1 MRSFYERV
9 LPAQGVYCAA
19 GIDTTGRVLNVF
31 ASSLNELL
39 DYVDQL
45 REAEV
50 NVFVAPGSFVNHSR
64 RAENSAFLRSFFIDL
79 DVGDTKPYT
88 TREEAIVAL
97 DQFLDRTG
105 LPPPILVNSG
115 NGAHA
120 YWAFDEDVA
129 AAQWKPYAKK
139 FKEFCLEQGLHID
152 PVVTADAAR
161 IMRCPDTL
169 NYKSDPPL
177 PTSLVGQVIQT
188 YSWESFKE
196 FLGDIEP
203 DVLDILRSVPK
214 GLDDET
220 KKFLKT
226 NNFETT
232 FESIAVRSLEAD
244 GCAQIKVI
252 LEQAPSLLEP
262 VWYAGLSI
270 ARHCDDWE
278 TAIHL
283 MSEDHPEYTYARTL
297 QKAEQTVG
305 KPQSCGHF
313 DSINPGVCSG
323 CPHRGKITNPLA
335 LGRRLKQADT
345 SSLPLPPAATT
356 QGEDPFKASVHA
368 TTPQAGKKVPDAAS
382 PYFIGVNGGV
392 YYVPPPTVDKDGN
405 REQDPPF
412 ELCQHN
418 FYPIKRMFSAVD
430 GECMMMRLELPHDAN
445 REFLLPIKD
454 LYLADRFKEIVGKNG
469 VLFKNNPQV
478 VQLVMEYVNRWGRY
492 LINLDSAEQ
501 MRMQMGWTEGRE
513 SFVIGNIEIK
523 RDGKTVQTASSP
535 FVRGISKLLKPY
547 GTYATWQ
554 ASANALNEPNFEI
567 FAFGLLLGFGSPLM
581 CYTSTSG
588 GNVCFCG
595 ETGAGKTGTIYGA
608 LSIWGHPKDLSVF
621 DATDNGMI
629 GRYLGLKNL
638 PLGCDEASNKRP
650 DQVSNL
656 IHRVSH
662 GKAKIRMQASVNAE
676 REQEMS
682 ASLINILTSNQSLY
696 DKLVELKA
704 NPEGEAARLIEFNVV
719 KPPQMM
725 LDDRLGVRIF
735 NQFNHHYGYAG
746 QEFIKH
752 IYKVGDDHVE
762 ELIKRWS
769 DKFLKD
775 FGGDTAYRFYENI
788 VAASFAGGE
797 LANEA
802 GIVNYDLERIY
813 NVILVQILAI
823 KNHTMQLHYNDYE
836 GLVSQYIHHNES
848 EILIMNNDRVVQ
860 EPRTKLM
867 ARSEIHTGTLYV
879 PKAEFKK
886 FLSDIQVASRQF
898 EKALEKS
905 NILVFNS
912 KKRMSAGWKAGTDFL
927 APVNAYGFKLN
938 SVDDVIKPPKLKP

>member
-1 MRSFYERV
+1 M
-9 LPAQGVYCAA
+9 YCAA

-31 ASSLNELL
+31 ASSLDELL
-39 DYVDQL
+39 DYAVQL
-45 REAEV
+45 RGSEV
-50 NVFVAPGSFVNHSR
+50 NVFVAPGSFQNHSR

-79 DVGDTKPYT
+79 DVGDGKPYQT
-88 TREEAIVAL
+88 QDEAIEAL
-97 DQFLDRTG
+97 DQFITEQG

-115 NGAHA
+115 NGVHA
-120 YWAFDEDVA
+120 YWAFDEDVP

-139 FKEFCLEQGLHID
+139 FKEFCLEHGLHID

-169 NYKSDPPL
+169 NYKSDPPT
-177 PTSLVGQVIQT
+177 PTGLFDGVIET
-188 YSWESFKE
+188 YSFTSFKE

-203 DVLDILRSVPK
+203 DVEDILRSVSK

-220 KKFLKT
+220 KRFLKT

-244 GCAQIKVI
+244 GCAQIKFI
-252 LEQAPSLLEP
+252 LEQAKTLPEP
-262 VWYAGLSI
+262 LWYAGLSI

-283 MSEDHPEYTYARTL
+283 MSEDHPEYTHARTVR
-297 QKAEQTVG
+297 KAEQTVG
-305 KPQSCGHF
+305 KPQGCSTF
-313 DSINPGVCSG
+313 DSLNPGVCTR
-323 CPHRGKITNPLA
+323 CPHRGHITNPLA
-335 LGRRLKQADT
+335 LGRRLRQAEA
-345 SSLPLPPAATT
+345 SPAPAEKAP
-356 QGEDPFKASVHA
+356 QGEDPFKASGPA
-368 TTPQAGKKVPDAAS
+368 TAPQAGKRVPDAAS
-382 PYFIGVNGGV
+382 PYFIGVNGGI
-392 YYVPPPTVDKDGN
+392 YFLPPPTVDKDGTK
-405 REQDPPF
+405 EQDPPI

-418 FYPIKRMFSAVD
+418 FYPIKRMFSSVD
-430 GECMMMRLELPHDAN
+430 GECMMMRLELPHDVH
-445 REFLLPIKD
+445 REFLLPVKD
-454 LYLADRFKEIVGKNG
+454 LYLSDRFKEIVGKNG
-469 VLFKNNPQV
+469 VLFKNNPQT

-501 MRMQMGWTEGRE
+501 MRMQMGWTENRD

-547 GTYATWQ
+547 GNYATWQ

-581 CYTSTSG
+581 SFTSTSG

-676 REQEMS
+676 REHEMS

-725 LDDRLGVRIF
+725 LDDRLGTRIF
-735 NQFNHHYGYAG
+735 NQFNYHYGFAG

-752 IYKVGDDHVE
+752 IYKVGESHVE
-762 ELIKRWS
+762 KLIKQWG

-848 EILIMNNDRVVQ
+848 EILIVSGDRVVQ
-860 EPRTKLM
+860 EPRNKLM
-867 ARSEIHTGTLYV
+867 ARSEIHTGTLFV
-879 PKAEFKK
+879 PKTEFKK
-886 FLSDIQVASRQF
+886 FLSEIQVASRQF

-905 NILVFNS
+905 NVLVFNS
-912 KKRMSAGWKAGTDFL
+912 KKRMSAGWKAGTEFL

-938 SVDDVIKPPKLKP
+938 NVEDVSKPAKPKH